1 MLSGLEHLDI
11 DKSFL
16 LIDYA
21 PSSISPDQKQYDNPP
36 TDLEVSRSDESGEDL
51 AAIKSNTSWLGA
63 FVVQLSGWLL
73 SNSIYFASTPKTV
86 FEEKD
91 LEDDDEQSK

>member
-1 MLSGLEHLDI
+1 MQEMLSGLEHLDI

-16 LIDYA
+16 LIDNA
-21 PSSISPDQKQYDNPP
+21 PSSISPDQKQY
-36 TDLEVSRSDESGEDL
+36 DLEVSRSDESGEDL
-51 AAIKSNTSWLGA
+51 AAIKTNTSWLGA